1 MDELQRRF
9 DAVKK
14 QIEEQ
19 QTIKIRLQTQIEERQ
34 ARILEQTEELQE
46 RGITYETLED
56 LEQQI
61 SEREARVEQLL
72 TNMEQKINQM
82 D

>member
-61 SEREARVEQLL
+61 SDREARVEQLL

>member
-61 SEREARVEQLL
+61 SERESRVEQLL

>member
-9 DAVKK
+9 DAVKQ